1 MSSRM
6 VKVSELQSGDRFKLS
21 PRHRKEQWVN
31 KVIHL
36 DSSRKGIPKMH
47 HGKILLVT
55 WSCSQI
61 IRDPDHEV
69 FLVHSPKAQDH
80 VTV

>member
-21 PRHRKEQWVN
+21 ARHRKEQWVN

-36 DSSRKGIPKMH
+36 DSSQKGIPKMY

-55 WSCSQI
+55 WSCTQI

-69 FLVHSPKAQDH
+69 FLVHSPNNINH
-80 VTV
+80 G